1 MTGIGRHICKK
12 IRNIVSSI
20 LVAVCVMERWPSENA
35 MMKLALENNLSET
48 AFIVKETSGYH
59 LRWFTPG
66 TEEGFFPHHDAHDN
80 NILQFWEVERIAG
93 IRLADIALTY

>member
-1 MTGIGRHICKK
+1 MISYAYLNRKK
-12 IRNIVSSI
+12 GTEEGFFPHHDAHDNNILQFWEV
-20 LVAVCVMERWPSENA
+20 ER
-35 MMKLALENNLSET
+35 
-48 AFIVKETSGYH
+48 
-59 LRWFTPG
+59 G

>member
-1 MTGIGRHICKK
+1 MKQY
-12 IRNIVSSI
+12 IVDAFTATPFSGNPA
-20 LVAVCVMERWPSENA
+20 AVCVMERWPSENA
-35 MMKLALENNLSET
+35 MMKLALEYNLSET

-66 TEEGFFPHHDAHDN
+66 TEEGFFPHYDAHDN

>member
-1 MTGIGRHICKK
+1 MK
-12 IRNIVSSI
+12 
-20 LVAVCVMERWPSENA
+20 AV
-35 MMKLALENNLSET
+35 L
-48 AFIVKETSGYH
+48 
-59 LRWFTPG
+59 G